1 RKQTTQKC
9 SPGFYRKTGWLNL
22 GRCLPCECNGLAD
35 ECEDE
40 TGRCLSCKDNT
51 AGDRCERCKD
61 GYFGNAAQRTCRLC
75 PCPFSVSSNSFAVSC
90 GDVLGDIQCTC
101 KPGYTGVR
109 CENCAPGYY
118 GDPLIP
124 GGNCQPCNCN
134 GNGNSCDPRTGE
146 CDNCAQTLLNDLEK
160 LDFELA
166 RIKAQLDNASI
177 NLEKEIQKML
187 VKIKGRRKQKHSFP
201 PDVVCHFSFISSC
214 SGLLLTLWVLCY
226 FEDLIFQLKNDGR
239 GDSLPADSLTNILE
253 KAQSMVTEMQNRNFT
268 SQKTAAETELAEAT
282 KCKLPHA
289 ERPNEHNQKKI
300 RSHLKDYNAKLKDL
314 EKALEEARNLVKKAN
329 TQNGLNAQTL
339 KNLEVIKQQFA
350 HACSLTIAMAEDELK
365 KTEDLVKM
373 LSDSKTEFEALA
385 AQLDGAKTDL
395 TKKVNEITKAAAK
408 KDLVEAAEEHAK
420 KLSEM
425 AKQIKDAMKNASKLP
440 KVRDAKDA
448 IGAYKNI
455 TEAIKAAEAA
465 AKEAKDAADNAL
477 NELTFWKLFSFLD
490 CKQRE
495 THRQSQRTKG
505 QEQCPV
511 ERRQEDL
518 LKTIPSLNNKISE
531 VENLTSGFSGLG
543 NISENIMK
551 IKELIEEARDA
562 ADKVRIAIPMKFS
575 GEGHI
580 ELRPPKNLDDLK
592 AYTTLSLSLQRPIGR
607 GDGKRRRRQTGDI
620 TDMFVLYL
628 GNRDSSKNYIGMVL
642 RQNRLYALYKLNGQ
656 EKELES
662 DLISTSNPQPATFD
676 KVDLHRI
683 YQDVELNLTKDITSG
698 PPNKL
703 PTFHRSERGE
713 ESKNLLKF
721 SPDDVVFYVGGY
733 PSNFT
738 PPLSMRLPKYTGCI
752 EFSTFN
758 RKAVSLYNFQKAERI
773 NVQTPCK
780 SESMFDSDYYEGTGY
795 GRVAISEQPR
805 TIDISVK
812 TSVENALLF
821 FTGDEVKDLCDVDTF
836 SIQWD
841 ITTPPYKGCLKD
853 LKVNSNFRPPDEP
866 VGISKGCLPTEIL
879 LLLAVIENIV
889 FFFVCFC
896 FILSRPH
903 FSLDVRT
910 RSPEGLLFFAATRGG
925 QSHLALYM
933 SKGRIRLSVGKQREI
948 FNREKYNDG
957 KWHSVMFSLEKKK
970 FRLIVDGI
978 KAQDGQLTNSELKS
992 MQQFLL
998 PSKALPKQSVSGCV
1012 RNFKMNGA
1020 LMLNPSS
1027 NYGAGPC
1034 FEGPTQKG
1042 VYFAGNGAH
1051 VIINDSFVFGSD
1063 LEVLFN
1069 IRPHS
1074 QTGLLLHVGDST
1086 SHVNTMGHFLSIY
1099 MLGGEVVAHVNN
1111 GKGEYMT
1118 SVKPKT
1124 SLCDGIFHKI
1134 SGETKLRIVLIPNT
1148 NIEPNVK

>member
-1 RKQTTQKC
+1 MIEEAKRK
-9 SPGFYRKTGWLNL
+9 
-22 GRCLPCECNGLAD
+22 
-35 ECEDE
+35 
-40 TGRCLSCKDNT
+40 
-51 AGDRCERCKD
+51 
-61 GYFGNAAQRTCRLC
+61 AA
-75 PCPFSVSSNSFAVSC
+75 SAN
-90 GDVLGDIQCTC
+90 
-101 KPGYTGVR
+101 
-109 CENCAPGYY
+109 N
-118 GDPLIP
+118 
-124 GGNCQPCNCN
+124 
-134 GNGNSCDPRTGE
+134 
-146 CDNCAQTLLNDLEK
+146 
-160 LDFELA
+160 
-166 RIKAQLDNASI
+166 
-177 NLEKEIQKML
+177 
-187 VKIKGRRKQKHSFP
+187 
-201 PDVVCHFSFISSC
+201 
-214 SGLLLTLWVLCY
+214 
-226 FEDLIFQLKNDGR
+226 
-239 GDSLPADSLTNILE
+239 
-253 KAQSMVTEMQNRNFT
+253 
-268 SQKTAAETELAEAT
+268 TAAETMD
-282 KCKLPHA
+282 KLDKI
-289 ERPNEHNQKKI
+289 KKEI
-300 RSHLKDYNAKLKDL
+300 DKINVSPANA
-314 EKALEEARNLVKKAN
+314 NL
-329 TQNGLNAQTL
+329 
-339 KNLEVIKQQFA
+339 
-350 HACSLTIAMAEDELK
+350 S
-365 KTEDLVKM
+365 
-373 LSDSKTEFEALA
+373 
-385 AQLDGAKTDL
+385 TDL
-395 TKKVNEITKAAAK
+395 
-408 KDLVEAAEEHAK
+408 
-420 KLSEM
+420 SEV
-425 AKQIKDAMKNASKLP
+425 D
-440 KVRDAKDA
+440 
-448 IGAYKNI
+448 
-455 TEAIKAAEAA
+455 
-465 AKEAKDAADNAL
+465 
-477 NELTFWKLFSFLD
+477 
-490 CKQRE
+490 
-495 THRQSQRTKG
+495 QSVK
-505 QEQCPV
+505 
-511 ERRQEDL
+511 DL

-562 ADKVRIAIPMKFS
+562 ADKIAIPMKFS

-780 SESMFDSDYYEGTGY
+780 RTVSPVDSDYYEGTGY

-821 FTGDEVKDLCDVDTF
+821 FTGDENKYLMVVVEKGYIAIQGNLITEPIKGSVKVFPAQVDFLNFKLVYRPGKVSIIAGSPPLTASLNEYDF
-836 SIQWD
+836 SNFKDFYIGGVTQEIRQRWD

-866 VGISKGCLPTEIL
+866 VGISKGCLQDSLSSYKAQFNLRSSLKADLQDFSLENDVVVSLGFKSTESQGLIL
-879 LLLAVIENIV
+879 QNKKQGNQLNIAMENGYVILHVDTIKWKSSKQYNDGNWHYVTVSKKGGRIAVQIDDEDYGQQESGTMSIPDTQGSIWLGKENFKGCISNFYSRRSNEFKPENLYDFQATGDV
-889 FFFVCFC
+889 QIDVCTASNPFQLRFNKKDSEKQIINESASVC
-896 FILSRPH
+896 EFPAKLQHAYRMGGPVSSLSYSLPLQVLQPKPH

-998 PSKALPKQSVSGCV
+998 PAYLGSAPESLQKELKSKALPKQSVSGCV

-1134 SGETKLRIVLIPNT
+1134 SVIKRKNVVQLSVDTLDNYKIGPPSSTFPSTKDPLYVGGIPETLMQQMLP
-1148 NIEPNVK
+1148 VKSSFVGCIQDMKINDVSVSFHRSSGVFGPVNLKECPG

>member
-1 RKQTTQKC
+1 
-9 SPGFYRKTGWLNL
+9 

-134 GNGNSCDPRTGE
+134 GNGNSCDPRTG
-146 CDNCAQTLLNDLEK
+146 DAD
-160 LDFELA
+160 
-166 RIKAQLDNASI
+166 KAVDNAEDTY
-177 NLEKEIQKML
+177 NRAKDLEKEIQKML

-282 KCKLPHA
+282 KCKLPHNNFSKQSDQNEAAA
-289 ERPNEHNQKKI
+289 EKI

-350 HACSLTIAMAEDELK
+350 HACSLTAIINNHDQHSPVISYVTLFLL
-365 KTEDLVKM
+365 LV
-373 LSDSKTEFEALA
+373 LQEFEALA

-511 ERRQEDL
+511 ERRQE
-518 LKTIPSLNNKISE
+518 ISE

-998 PSKALPKQSVSGCV
+998 PAYLGSSKALPKQSVSGCV

-1051 VIINDSFVFGSD
+1051 VIISKYITFLQSQ
-1063 LEVLFN
+1063 LILPLLSKLTLF
-1069 IRPHS
+1069 IW
-1074 QTGLLLHVGDST
+1074 
-1086 SHVNTMGHFLSIY
+1086 
-1099 MLGGEVVAHVNN
+1099 
-1111 GKGEYMT
+1111 GEYMT